1 LRPTR
6 IGLII
11 AQSTDGR
18 GWEQEWAMVKQVEV
32 NGKVYHVCEFCNCAY
47 SEKEYAEQCQEWC
60 KEYHRCN
67 MKIMKH
73 RVDLDKIDQE

>member
-6 IGLII
+6 IGRII
-11 AQSTDGR
+11 AQSTDGC
-18 GWEQEWAMVKQVEV
+18 GGEQERDMVKQVEI
-32 NGKVYHVCEFCNCAY
+32 NGNVYHVCDFCNCAY
-47 SEKEYAEQCQEWC
+47 AEKEYAEQCQEWC